1 MKQFI
6 VIAFFIS
13 SLTLSFGQTPNYLDP
28 SFGDTGTV
36 VMPFEKEVQW
46 GDDKINCLAINS
58 QNKILCGWSNI
69 NTSVS
74 LGVIRYNIHG
84 VVDSFFATNGRI
96 YGSSYSE
103 LKSASDILLLSDDKF
118 IVLGSRFGA
127 AKFLPNG
134 TPDSSFN
141 HIGKVTPTKLG
152 VGGCYG
158 GALQDDGKIL
168 LCGNDNYAAKIVRIN
183 ANGTIDSSFNE
194 DGIYTERFKGASSD
208 IHNIECLP
216 DGKILVGGI
225 FNDFNIQFF
234 VFRLTS
240 NGYLDSTFEV
250 NGLVI
255 TNINGSAFAHDM
267 VVKNDG
273 KIILAGR
280 SVFGGAIMTRYHP
293 NGMLDNTFGNN
304 GIVFTTMPIGDI
316 YPEEIELDDNGKI
329 YLAGHINKGSGID
342 DDFYLLRYKS
352 DGTVDSS
359 FAKYGIETKFG
370 QEVDRVR
377 DMIIQPD
384 GKILLAG
391 YYGGDVTTFGAMA
404 RYLPFPVSVN
414 EINKVAQ
421 SIYLYPNP
429 TTSKTIVKNLP
440 LEEGN
445 YYLTDISG
453 KRLLFDHKTLTTDQ
467 ITIDVA
473 HLPTGIYTFHFLSSD
488 NDHLLKQFLK
498 H

>member
-6 VIAFFIS
+6 IIAFFIS

-36 VMPFEKEVQW
+36 AMPFEKEVQW
-46 GDDKINCLAINS
+46 GDDKINCLALQSN
-58 QNKILCGWSNI
+58 NKVLSGWLIDFGVARHYSN
-69 NTSVS
+69 
-74 LGVIRYNIHG
+74 GVI
-84 VVDSFFATNGRI
+84 DSSFGINGRI
-96 YGSSYSE
+96 KGNYFKE
-103 LKSASDILLLSDDKF
+103 LKSASDILVLPDDKF

-134 TPDSSFN
+134 NIDSSFN
-141 HIGKVTPTKLG
+141 QTGKVTSTKLG
-152 VGGCYG
+152 LGGCYG
-158 GALQDDGKIL
+158 GALQADGKIL

-234 VFRLTS
+234 VFRLTPK
-240 NGYLDSTFEV
+240 GYLDSTFGV
-250 NGLVI
+250 NGLAI

-267 VVKNDG
+267 AIQSDG

-280 SVFGGAIMTRYHP
+280 SVLGGAIMTRYHP
-293 NGMLDNTFGNN
+293 NGMLDNAFGNN

-316 YPEEIELDDNGKI
+316 YPEEIELDGNENI
-329 YLAGHINKGSGID
+329 YLAGHINKGNGID

-352 DGTVDSS
+352 NGTVDSS

-391 YYGGDVTTFGAMA
+391 LYEGNIANLGAMA

-440 LEEGN
+440 LEEGD

-453 KRLLFDHKTLTTDQ
+453 KRLLFNHKTLTTDQ

-473 HLPTGIYTFHFLSSD
+473 HLPTGIYTFHFLSS
-488 NDHLLKQFLK
+488 NGHLSANFIKK
-498 H
+498 